1 MYELYLKITNPV
13 LTFLPMLILKMN
25 VKAMYDLQ
33 IMFCFLE
40 FELNTTF
47 KLILSQLRLEKLI
60 GKGNQ
65 TTVILNPLWLGLGLW
80 CLTPLLNNISVIS
93 SWSVL

>member
-1 MYELYLKITNPV
+1 
-13 LTFLPMLILKMN
+13 MLILKMN

-47 KLILSQLRLEKLI
+47 KLILSQLRLE
-60 GKGNQ
+60 
-65 TTVILNPLWLGLGLW
+65 VGLG
-80 CLTPLLNNISVIS
+80 IRKGVMF
-93 SWSVL
+93 VLFVGVMPP